1 MNTADMTFPLVT
13 LQPVANARHG
23 WVALSLD
30 TGGGIDAAAL
40 GRIFCEFGLY
50 DSLDGLPCVVAL
62 ADAPAD
68 LGDFIPAQ
76 DIILRVPAARCADAD
91 FAHTLLRLQRDG
103 FRLIADGLPTAGTRL
118 PPPITGLALACDD
131 GSPPAGAGE
140 WLPRLPGLH
149 LVLGVDSTDALAHC
163 SSANFQW
170 FAGNYPLRPATG
182 TGARQSPG
190 GPSVALL
197 LKLLTLVAQD
207 AETREIEALLK
218 QDPHLSY
225 QLLRL
230 VNSVSFALTQKI
242 TTFGQ
247 ALQLLGRRQLQRW
260 LQLLLYA
267 NPVAGRPS
275 PLLPRAA
282 LRAALMEALLRHAGP
297 TDESGTM
304 VDRAFMAGMFSLLD
318 TLLDMPLAE
327 VLGQLNLADDL
338 TAALL
343 AREGRLGRL
352 LDVVTAA
359 ERSPAELGPAL
370 ALAGIDAAVWAETL
384 AQSCRWAIQVSRESV

>member
-1 MNTADMTFPLVT
+1 MKTDQADMSFPLIT

-30 TGGGIDAAAL
+30 SSGGLDASTL

-62 ADAPAD
+62 DDAPAD
-68 LGDFIPAQ
+68 LGEYIPAQ
-76 DIILRVPAARCADAD
+76 DIILRLPAARCVDPDLAR
-91 FAHTLLRLQRDG
+91 TLLRLQRDG
-103 FRLIADGLPTAGTRL
+103 FRLIADGLPPAGTRL
-118 PPPITGLALACDD
+118 PPAITGLSLTCGD
-131 GSPPAGAGE
+131 GSPPAGSGD
-140 WLPRLPGLH
+140 WLPRLAGLH
-149 LVLGVDSTDALAHC
+149 LALGVDSDADLARC
-163 SSANFQW
+163 RNADFQW
-170 FAGNYPLRPATG
+170 FGGNYPLHPAAHAG
-182 TGARQSPG
+182 HAPGSP
-190 GPSVALL
+190 STALL
-197 LKLLTLVAQD
+197 LKLLALVTRD
-207 AETREIEALLK
+207 AETREIEAILK
-218 QDPHLSY
+218 QDPNLSF

-267 NPVAGRPS
+267 SPVAGSPS

-282 LRAALMEALLRHAGP
+282 LRAALMEALLRHAG
-297 TDESGTM
+297 EHGEM
-304 VDRAFMAGMFSLLD
+304 LDRAFMAGMFSLLD
-318 TLLDMPLAE
+318 ILLDMPLDE

-343 AREGRLGRL
+343 RHEGQLGRL
-352 LDVVTAA
+352 LGVVTVA
-359 ERSPAELGPAL
+359 ERSPAALGPAL
-370 ALAGIDAAVWAETL
+370 AGTGIDVEQWAETL
-384 AQSCRWAIQVSRESV
+384 AQSCRWAIQVSRETA